1 MFSLSRNEKYPV
13 KNANKAWYDDDQNL
27 LGFGKDDLR
36 VRKTCYA
43 DTLYF
48 GEDFQLPA
56 GVKYDSWYG
65 KISSRHLTTE
75 NSWSSKLTELEV
87 FQVVYV

>member
-1 MFSLSRNEKYPV
+1 LFSLSRNLKYPV

-36 VRKTCYA
+36 VSKSCFA
-43 DTLYF
+43 DTSCF
-48 GEDFQLPA
+48 GENFQLHG
-56 GVKYDSWYG
+56 GVKDDWYG
-65 KISSRHLTTE
+65 ERELTTE
-75 NSWSSKLTELEV
+75 DTLETKLTELEV